1 MVCLGL
7 AAANRHDASG
17 LAHGATLHPH
27 EESDNKKER
36 QDDGKNAGDP
46 VGLWSA
52 VVVVH
57 SHLLEES
64 LISVTEGVCAS
75 GGELRTI
82 VEHARD
88 DVGGVIDGDFADITT
103 THLCQEFCVA
113 EFLASWLCEQLASK
127 CQNYNRADDGPDG
140 PLWHR
145 WLTVGIGL
153 LVAQALDGVS

>member
-1 MVCLGL
+1 M
-7 AAANRHDASG
+7 
-17 LAHGATLHPH
+17 HPH
-27 EESDNKKER
+27 EESDDKKER

-46 VGLWSA
+46 VGLWSV

-103 THLCQEFCVA
+103 THLRQEFCVT
-113 EFLASWLCEQLASK
+113 EFLAGGLCEQLASK